1 MDNTDTLSGGPA
13 LARDLAGFL
22 DFLFVFVLCKVY
34 ILVSFGSLG
43 LACLSFVTIV
53 LIGCIVSFTY
63 KGNFSW
69 SCLMLLVLSSFF
81 PTIWSCT
88 QPKMFNFCHFRVQKL
103 SKFAKFCFLLPIL
116 TLLHLEK
123 GKRDPSLLYFRL
135 YYVHIFCSF
144 ALNVIIQWLK
154 NFYLLIGFLV
164 KIT

>member
-1 MDNTDTLSGGPA
+1 MLPLVLEHTIPWKCFRLCY
-13 LARDLAGFL
+13 L
-22 DFLFVFVLCKVY
+22 LFVTL
-34 ILVSFGSLG
+34 
-43 LACLSFVTIV
+43 V
-53 LIGCIVSFTY
+53 LIDCIVSFSY
-63 KGNFSW
+63 KRNFSW

-144 ALNVIIQWLK
+144 TLNVIIQWLK